1 MMEVGE
7 KLNQMLLQEPEF
19 IQALRGGR
27 HFVAAQQQQQQQQQN
42 KHKFFCL
49 QG

>member
-1 MMEVGE
+1 MEAGE
-7 KLNQMLLQEPEF
+7 KLNQMLLQEPGF

-27 HFVAAQQQQQQQQQN
+27 HFIAAQQQQKN
-42 KHKFFCL
+42 KHKFFCP

>member
-1 MMEVGE
+1 MMQVGE

-27 HFVAAQQQQQQQQQN
+27 HFVAAQQQQKN